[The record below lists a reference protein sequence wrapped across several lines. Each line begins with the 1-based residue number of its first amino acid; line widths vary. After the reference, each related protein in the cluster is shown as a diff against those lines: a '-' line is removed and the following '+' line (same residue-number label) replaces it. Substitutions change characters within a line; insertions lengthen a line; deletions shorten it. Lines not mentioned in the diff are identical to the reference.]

1 MPSPYTT
8 EKKAKAIVDAALTT
22 DREAAS
28 EHDISRK
35 SLTRWR
41 KALDTDQAL
50 QKRVTA
56 LWAEVREAD
65 NWVEDS
71 THTIRT
77 AFSFLRTAMN
87 ELDPSDPDAVT
98 AVTQAISSIAEAKAV
113 ADIMDARLDA
123 FKGAGSVRHPHR
135 RN

>member
-65 NWVEDS
+65 TWVEDA
-71 THTIRT
+71 TDTIRS
-77 AFSFLRTAMN
+77 ALSFLRGAFN
-87 ELDPSDPDAVT
+87 DLDPSDPESVAAVT
-98 AVTQAISSIAEAKAV
+98 EALKTLAEAKAV
-113 ADIMDARLDA
+113 ADVIDARVNR
-123 FKGAGSVRHPHR
+123 FNGAGSVRDQHR